1 MPDRFYLATILGG
14 RLHPNG
20 IPDWGP
26 WEASR
31 LHWWPEDH
39 RDKILTTTTDRK
51 VQTTEELE
59 VAMREP
65 MNVV

>member
-1 MPDRFYLATILGG
+1 MSKQDLRGSDRFFLATVMGG

-31 LHWWPEDH
+31 LHWWSEGH
-39 RDKILTTTTDRK
+39 LDKISRHNRGAKGSD
-51 VQTTEELE
+51 
-59 VAMREP
+59 
-65 MNVV
+65 